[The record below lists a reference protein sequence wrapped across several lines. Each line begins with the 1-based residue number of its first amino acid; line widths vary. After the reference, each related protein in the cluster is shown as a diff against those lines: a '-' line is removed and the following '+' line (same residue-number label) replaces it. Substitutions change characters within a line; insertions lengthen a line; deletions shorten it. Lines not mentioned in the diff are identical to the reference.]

1 MFLSVLK
8 NAQFRNFLI
17 SDVISGFGVG
27 MATIGANWY
36 VMTETGSN
44 QYVGFLLT
52 FNVLSGF
59 LVSPLAGMITDRFD
73 RKKVILWTY
82 VLRAVL
88 LALLAVLFIVRGFSI
103 PLMYGFAVI
112 NGIGW
117 TIYMAASR
125 SLVQEILPEKVL
137 ANGNSFI
144 EISLQVGMFSAGA
157 LSGIIYKF
165 YGFEVI
171 LLINITVFLVSSAVL
186 AAVRY
191 PSIVHAS
198 TEGKQ
203 DSFWQSF
210 RAGFTFLRQ
219 RQTLFW
225 LGVISIVPLA
235 VTMLYNVVLP
245 AYVNITLQSS
255 SIVFGLADMFYGI
268 GGLVS
273 GFLVSLLIGNLSNK
287 QLVCLFFTIA
297 VVNLFALYAN
307 PYVWLVYVGSLLL
320 GLCNSSLR
328 IVMNTLLMENVQK
341 AFMGRAM
348 AVWTGLSLLI
358 QAGGSSGIGLIIDRF
373 GASYGFL
380 IMSVMMAIGL
390 IGFVALAER
399 MHSLTKK
406 ETTRWQ
412 TNE

>member
-8 NAQFRNFLI
+8 NAQFRKFLI

-52 FNVLSGF
+52 FNVLAGF
-59 LVSPLAGMITDRFD
+59 LVSPLAGIITDRFD

-82 VLRAVL
+82 VLRAFL
-88 LALLAVLFIVRGFSI
+88 LALLAVLFFAQGFSI

-125 SLVQEILPEKVL
+125 SFIQEILPEDVL
-137 ANGNSFI
+137 INGNSFI

-157 LSGIIYKF
+157 VSGIIYKF

-171 LLINITVFLVSSAVL
+171 LIINIAVFLISSAVL
-186 AAVRY
+186 AAIRY
-191 PSIVHAS
+191 QSIVHS
-198 TEGKQ
+198 EEREQEG
-203 DSFWQSF
+203 FVQSF
-210 RAGFTFLRQ
+210 RSGLHFLRQ
-219 RQTLFW
+219 RKTIFF

-245 AYVNITLQSS
+245 AYVNVTLQSD
-255 SIVFGLADMFYGI
+255 SIVFGLSDMFYGI
-268 GGLVS
+268 GGLIS
-273 GFLVSLLIGNLSNK
+273 GFLVSLLITNLSNK
-287 QLVCLFFTIA
+287 QMVYLFFVIA

-307 PYVWLVYVGSLLL
+307 SLVLLLYAGSFFL

-358 QAGGSSGIGLIIDRF
+358 QAGGSSGIGLVIDRF
-373 GASYGFL
+373 GAGYGFL
-380 IMSVMMAIGL
+380 IMSALMALGL
-390 IGFVALAER
+390 IGFGLISTHVQ
-399 MHSLTKK
+399 SLTKK
-406 ETTRWQ
+406 ESTVWQ

>member
-1 MFLSVLK
+1 MFVSVLK

-52 FNVLSGF
+52 FNVLAGF
-59 LVSPLAGMITDRFD
+59 LVSPLAGIITDRFD

-88 LALLAVLFIVRGFSI
+88 LALLAVLFMVRGFSI

-117 TIYMAASR
+117 TIYVAASR

-137 ANGNSFI
+137 VNGNSFI

-157 LSGIIYKF
+157 LSGVIYKF

-171 LLINITVFLVSSAVL
+171 LIINIAVFLISAAVL
-186 AAVRY
+186 AAVHY
-191 PSIVHAS
+191 PSIVHTQA
-198 TEGKQ
+198 EGKQ
-203 DSFWQSF
+203 ESFRQSF
-210 RAGFTFLRQ
+210 RAGLAFLWQ
-219 RQTLFW
+219 RQTIFL

-245 AYVNITLQSS
+245 AYVNITLQSD
-255 SIVFGLADMFYGI
+255 SIVFGLSDMFYGI
-268 GGLVS
+268 GGLIS
-273 GFLVSLLIGNLSNK
+273 GFLVSLLIVNLSNK
-287 QLVCLFFTIA
+287 QLVYLFFALA

-307 PYVWLVYVGSLLL
+307 PYVWLVYVGSFLL

-341 AFMGRAM
+341 VFMGRAM

-380 IMSVMMAIGL
+380 IMSVMMAVGL
-390 IGFVALAER
+390 IGFVTIAER
-399 MHSLTKK
+399 IHSLTKK

-412 TNE
+412 INE